1 MRLQPQLAPDT
12 TSLQSLKHS
21 QTPRISSARVPR
33 FSASALAAA
42 NAVREGSAA
51 STSRSGRV
59 VKGSVSRSLVFNG
72 TLDELED
79 VENSSGLNG
88 GLSRPATSR
97 ENLVEVQRKEIARLK
112 AQLQEA
118 RGKRESLS
126 EEADD
131 DSVSQNITEELDPV
145 MKSGAQTARPWTAAD
160 PLAKLSGSDRVRKTS
175 FKAVGL
181 QPELLIPLL
190 DTKVVVNGRVSGA
203 QTARPSTGRLPVK
216 RLGEFL
222 STGVDGQEHMTRVSQ
237 TRAVGGGFTT
247 DRRQSSGHSS
257 NQTQPVHR
265 LVLDKTTERRKS
277 MPAINGAL

>member
-12 TSLQSLKHS
+12 TSLQSLKPS
-21 QTPRISSARVPR
+21 QTPRIGSARVPR

-51 STSRSGRV
+51 STSRSGRL

-79 VENSSGLNG
+79 VENSSGLDG

-97 ENLVEVQRKEIARLK
+97 ENLVEIQRKEIARLK

-131 DSVSQNITEELDPV
+131 DSTSQNITEELNPV
-145 MKSGAQTARPWTAAD
+145 MKLGAQTARPWTAAD
-160 PLAKLSGSDRVRKTS
+160 PKPSGSNRVRKTS

-203 QTARPSTGRLPVK
+203 QTARPSTGRMPVK

-222 STGVDGQEHMTRVSQ
+222 SDGVDGQEHMTRVSQ
-237 TRAVGGGFTT
+237 TRAVGDGFMT
-247 DRRQSSGHSS
+247 DRLQSSGHSS
-257 NQTQPVHR
+257 NQTQPVQH
-265 LVLDKTTERRKS
+265 LLLDKSTERRKS